1 MGNFSSSK
9 LVMYVGINN
18 QNLDP
23 NYAGAHIFA
32 DKIPHDVKDC
42 FWAAQNQSS
51 FDRCSLF
58 W

>member
-42 FWAAQNQSS
+42 FWAAQN
-51 FDRCSLF
+51 
-58 W
+58 